1 MISPRLTAVLPL
13 IVLVCSAVVL
23 SLAPILVRLT
33 ETGPAAAGLW
43 RFIFALPLLFLLT
56 HRPGGEGVGRPSKWM
71 ALAGLFF
78 FLDLSFWHY
87 GIVMT
92 SVANATVLCNL
103 TPVVVTLFAWIVL
116 KERPRAV
123 FLLALAFAMI
133 GAFAMAA
140 GADGGQGTD
149 PLLGVLFSL
158 SVALW
163 YAGYFLAVKAARNTA
178 GAARV
183 MLWSTAIPI
192 PLMLAACLALGE
204 SVIPATAAGW
214 AACVGLGV
222 MHVAGQGGVAWALGR
237 VSAAMTAVV
246 ILIQPV
252 VAAILGWLVFGETMT
267 AIQIGGGALVLS
279 AVLLAQWSARGRPPA
294 ALERQTG
301 AESVDP
307 APVLSSN
314 PEPSGRKD

>member
-1 MISPRLTAVLPL
+1 MLSPRLASALPL
-13 IVLVCSAVVL
+13 IVLVAAAVVL
-23 SLAPILVRLT
+23 GLAPILVRLT
-33 ETGPAAAGLW
+33 DTGPAAAALW
-43 RFIFALPLLFLLT
+43 RFVFAMPLLFLLT
-56 HRPGGEGVGRPSKWM
+56 HRRGGEGVGRPSKWM

-103 TPVVVTLFAWIVL
+103 TPVVVTLFAWLVL

-123 FLLALAFAMI
+123 FLLALAFAMV

-149 PLLGVLFSL
+149 PLLGDIFSL

-163 YAGYFLAVKAARNTA
+163 YAGYFLAVKAARSTA
-178 GAARV
+178 GAVRV

-192 PLMLAACLALGE
+192 PLMLVACLVLGE
-204 SVIPATAAGW
+204 RIIPASLAGW

-252 VAAILGWLVFGETMT
+252 VAAMLGWLVFDETMT
-267 AIQIGGGALVLS
+267 AIQLGGGALVLS

-301 AESVDP
+301 AEPMDP

-314 PEPSGRKD
+314 PGPSGRKD